1 MKFPAKK
8 LRRAT
13 ATAVAGGA
21 VLAFALTGC
30 VAGQTAPNDGG
41 SATKGTINW
50 WSWTPTNDVAASEI
64 AAFNEEY
71 PDIKVIYK
79 KVPIENYAASLKP
92 ALASNDGPDVYTVY
106 NSGAFGAETF
116 APYATDLTPAVEKML
131 GADWE
136 SKVYDGGVKAYTIDG
151 RLVAA
156 QYAKAGAGMMWIN
169 QGMFDQYNLEP
180 PTTLDEW
187 VSVCETFRA
196 NGLGCFREGMASAG
210 FGTDTLHSIMDSVE
224 PGVFAD
230 ALSGDGKWSDP
241 TVAES
246 LEILR
251 SLSTKGILDEGSV
264 GIQQYPDVNND
275 FLTGKVPMIQMGT
288 WYQQNA
294 SLPTITAALEG
305 AGVPADTP
313 TITLMPMPFPDVA
326 GKGNPSTVFADV
338 DAGNSVNAKSKNLNA
353 ATTFAVWL
361 GHSEA
366 GQQAV
371 TNSLDSLATLNGITP
386 EWDKIELVDPELQ
399 RPALEEVTR
408 QLTEATDPRSFGMQA
423 EVSQA
428 IVDAIQAM
436 LTSDKSGQDAANDI
450 QAVADAAQD
459 R

>member
-1 MKFPAKK
+1 MKFPVKI
-8 LRRAT
+8 RRVT
-13 ATAVAGGA
+13 ATAVVGSAL
-21 VLAFALTGC
+21 LAAALTGC
-30 VAGQTAPNDGG
+30 GAGGAAPNDGG

-50 WSWTPTNDVAASEI
+50 WSWTPTNDVAKGEI
-64 AAFNEEY
+64 AAFNKAY

-106 NSGAFGAETF
+106 NSGAFSAATF

-131 GADWE
+131 GKDWK

-169 QGMFDQYNLEP
+169 QGLFDKYNLKP

-187 VSVCETFRA
+187 VSVCKTFRE
-196 NGLGCFREGMASAG
+196 NGLGCFREGMASNG
-210 FGTDTLHSIMDSVE
+210 FGADTLHSIMDSVK

-230 ALSGDGKWSDP
+230 ALSGSGKWSDP
-241 TVAES
+241 TVAQS

-251 SLSTKGILDEGSV
+251 SLSKKGILDDGSV
-264 GIQQYPDVNND
+264 GLQQYPDVNND

-313 TITLMPMPFPDVA
+313 VITLMPMPFPDVA

-338 DAGNSVNAKSKNLNA
+338 DAGNSVNAKSKHLNA

-361 GHSEA
+361 GHSEE

-386 EWDKIELVDPELQ
+386 QWDKITLVDPELQ
-399 RPALEEVTR
+399 QPALEEVTKE
-408 QLTEATDPRSFGMQA
+408 LATATDPRSFGLSA

-428 IVDAIQAM
+428 IVDAIQAV
-436 LTSDKSGQDAANDI
+436 LTTDKSGQDAANDI
-450 QAVADAAQD
+450 QAVADAAQNH
-459 R
+459 

>member
-13 ATAVAGGA
+13 GATVACGA
-21 VLAFALTGC
+21 VLALALAGC
-30 VAGQTAPNDGG
+30 GSSQPASNDGG

-50 WSWTPTNDVAASEI
+50 WSWTPTNDVAKSEI
-64 AAFNEEY
+64 AAFNKAY

-92 ALASNDGPDVYTVY
+92 ALASNSGPDVYTVY
-106 NSGAFGAETF
+106 NSGGFGAEVF

-131 GADWE
+131 GPDWK
-136 SKVYDGGVKAYTIDG
+136 SKVYEGGVKAYTVKN

-156 QYAKAGAGMMWIN
+156 QYAKAGGGMMWIN
-169 QGMFDQYNLEP
+169 QNLFDKYKLKP

-187 VSVCETFRA
+187 VSVCNTFRA
-196 NGLGCFREGMASAG
+196 NKLGCFREGMASSG
-210 FGTDTLHSIMDSVE
+210 FAADTLHSIMDSVK
-224 PGVFAD
+224 PGVWTNVLAGS
-230 ALSGDGKWSDP
+230 AKWSDP
-241 TVAES
+241 AIAES
-246 LEILR
+246 LEIMR
-251 SLSTKGILDEGSV
+251 SLAQKGILDKGAA
-264 GIQQYPDVNND
+264 GLQQYPDVNND
-275 FLTGKVPMIQMGT
+275 FLTGKAPMIQMGT

-294 SLPTITAALEG
+294 SLPTLTAALAG
-305 AGVPADTP
+305 AGVPKNTP
-313 TITLMPMPFPDVA
+313 KITLMPMPFPDVA

-338 DAGNSVNAKSKNLNA
+338 DAGNSVNAKSKQLNA

-361 GHSEA
+361 GHSKE

-386 EWDKIELVDPELQ
+386 QWDKIQLVDPKRQ
-399 RPALEEVTR
+399 RPALQEVTK
-408 QLTEATDPRSFGMQA
+408 QLDSAKDSRSFGLSA

-428 IVDAIQAM
+428 ILDACQAM
-436 LTSDKSGQDAANDI
+436 LISDKSGQDEANKI
-450 QAVADAAQD
+450 QAVADSTKK